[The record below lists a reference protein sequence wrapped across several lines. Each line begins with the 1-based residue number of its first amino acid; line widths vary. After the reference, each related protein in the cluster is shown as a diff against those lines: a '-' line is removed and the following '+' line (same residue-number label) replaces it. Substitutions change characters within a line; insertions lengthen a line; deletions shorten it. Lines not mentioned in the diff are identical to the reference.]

1 MPIPAILIGAAAV
14 AGAVGIGKTVKA
26 ISDNSKASDLND
38 DANSIV
44 SNASK
49 EAEHAREQSQFN
61 LKTLGETKINVLAKD
76 IKPFIELFSKLHNV
90 EFSNTEGLSEL
101 NKFVLDK
108 NSMQELRK
116 LSNAANDT
124 LAGTLTGGIAGAATA
139 WGAYS
144 AVGCLGAASTGTAIS
159 TLGGAAATNATLAWL
174 GGGTLASGGLGV
186 AGGTAILGG
195 LVAAPALLVLGCFLG
210 SKASTNLDNA
220 RSNYA
225 KAKEYREEMNTLCS
239 LCNKMSERASIFYQS
254 IKKFNDANLG
264 AVADLR
270 QYINSYGT
278 NFRNFPEEAKKHIAM
293 MVKNIQVIKK
303 LLDTP
308 ILKQDG
314 SLTVESELPT
324 VAQSIKEITGEEID
338 NNNPHG
344 KGGNRTIFQCPD
356 ND

>member
-1 MPIPAILIGAAAV
+1 MIDP
-14 AGAVGIGKTVKA
+14 
-26 ISDNSKASDLND
+26 S
-38 DANSIV
+38 
-44 SNASK
+44 
-49 EAEHAREQSQFN
+49 

-159 TLGGAAATNATLAWL
+159 TLVGAAATNATLAWL

-225 KAKEYREEMNTLCS
+225 KAKDYREEMNTLCS
-239 LCNKMSERASIFYQS
+239 LCNKMSERASFFYQS